1 MEVLLT
7 LVENVA
13 GVDPIAILQSIFNE
27 SFSLQYVCFFFIE
40 VGQSGTLIDH
50 IIISKINM
58 ILRSLQA
65 PFIYFSL

>member
-40 VGQSGTLIDH
+40 VGQSGTLIVH
-50 IIISKINM
+50 IISKINM

-65 PFIYFSL
+65 PFIYFSP